1 MSSGLSLLKSAG
13 ERPARPGRAERAWE
27 ETLIK
32 GRELLRAKARSF
44 HLATGMLPAELRDD
58 IAVVYAFCRTADD
71 LADES
76 EHPADARNALLRLD
90 AELAGRRPPGK
101 LVTALARVA
110 ERHAFTLEHARV
122 LLDGVRTDLD
132 VVRIADDQALL
143 QYCYRVASTVG
154 LMISRV
160 LGVRDPAA
168 EPFAV
173 DLGLAMQLTNIVRD
187 VREDVARNRVYLPC
201 TRLRAHGIT
210 PEQLCRFAVEREPLR
225 QVCLELLALADRH
238 YRSAARGLTFIPFRA
253 RFGIAVA
260 SRVYAS
266 IGWRTRRLRH
276 HPLDGRMIVPRS
288 EKLWRIGESAA
299 VTVASAFARPVT
311 HDPALQVALHAAP
324 DLLRARG

>member
-1 MSSGLSLLKSAG
+1 MSSGLSLLKPSLV
-13 ERPARPGRAERAWE
+13 RPLRASRAERAWE
-27 ETLIK
+27 ETLAR
-32 GRELLRAKARSF
+32 GQELLRLKARSF
-44 HLATGMLPAELRDD
+44 HLATALLPAELRDD

-76 EHPADARNALLRLD
+76 EHAAEARAVLLRLD
-90 AELAGRRPPGK
+90 AELAARRPAGK

-122 LLDGVRTDLD
+122 LLEGVRADLD
-132 VVRIADDQALL
+132 VVRVADDEALL

-173 DLGLAMQLTNIVRD
+173 DLGLAMQITNIVRD
-187 VREDVARNRVYLPC
+187 VREDVARNRVYLPG
-201 TRLRAHGIT
+201 TRLRAHGIS
-210 PEQLCRFAVEREPLR
+210 PDQLCRFAVEREPVR
-225 QVCLELLALADRH
+225 QVCLELLDLADRH
-238 YRSAARGLTFIPFRA
+238 YRSAARGFAFIPFRA

-260 SRVYAS
+260 ARVYAS
-266 IGWRTRRLRH
+266 IGWRTRRRGH
-276 HPLDGRMIVPRS
+276 HPFDGRMIVPRT
-288 EKLWRIGESAA
+288 EKLWRIGEAATVTIASSFAGPVRHDSAL
-299 VTVASAFARPVT
+299 
-311 HDPALQVALHAAP
+311 HLALHAAP